1 MSRIAKTCPQQT
13 TGNSWSL
20 YIFVN
25 RHKMS
30 EFVFGLWSS
39 SAKHYGHILSPQW
52 PLVAVSALFFS
63 LAMLSVCVCVCVC
76 VCVAVNSGFI
86 KKHLRRRGSLQS
98 GTSVPLA
105 ACWMFTPEA
114 VSVQLSFSRPMTV
127 GGTEVGRRATVCWDS
142 SGSRTRET
150 LLWSRLFSVSL
161 CLIARKHTSTSASDL
176 LPMWE
181 ADGSQ
186 AWHLCGLIET
196 ILFNDETVAAPSK
209 LKWKLS
215 CTLL

>member
-1 MSRIAKTCPQQT
+1 MSHIAKYHPQQT

-25 RHKMS
+25 PHKMS
-30 EFVFGLWSS
+30 EFVFSLWSS

-52 PLVAVSALFFS
+52 PLVAVSALFFFCCH
-63 LAMLSVCVCVCVC
+63 AVCVCVSVCLCVC
-76 VCVAVNSGFI
+76 VCVAVNPGFI

-98 GTSVPLA
+98 GTSVPLT

-114 VSVQLSFSRPMTV
+114 ASVQLSFSWSVTV

-142 SGSRTRET
+142 SRSWTRKT
-150 LLWSRLFSVSL
+150 LLWSGLFSVSL
-161 CLIARKHTSTSASDL
+161 CLEAWKHTSASASNF

-186 AWHLCGLIET
+186 AGIC
-196 ILFNDETVAAPSK
+196 VV
-209 LKWKLS
+209 
-215 CTLL
+215 